1 MKIACIAWGSLIWDK
16 KNLDVGN
23 EWYSDG
29 PSLPLEFARQSKN
42 GRVTLVICPGS
53 KMLQTLWTLFN
64 TNDLKTAVNSL
75 RVREETIP
83 KHIRHI
89 FKTDKP
95 INEVEA
101 SVCNWLNKKNIDS
114 AIWTGLPPKWNGV
127 DHIKPSLDELIKYL
141 QNLEVSKYDLAKE
154 YVERTPLQIE
164 TEYRASI
171 LKTMNWSSQ
180 TQS

>member
-29 PSLPLEFARQSKN
+29 PSLPLEYARQSKN

-75 RVREETIP
+75 RAYSP
-83 KHIRHI
+83 
-89 FKTDKP
+89 
-95 INEVEA
+95 
-101 SVCNWLNKKNIDS
+101 
-114 AIWTGLPPKWNGV
+114 
-127 DHIKPSLDELIKYL
+127 YL
-141 QNLEVSKYDLAKE
+141 
-154 YVERTPLQIE
+154 
-164 TEYRASI
+164 
-171 LKTMNWSSQ
+171 
-180 TQS
+180 